1 MAAAGASVTLDAK
14 TGLVLSEDIIREAA
28 GVAPAAHGIAVS
40 SYDGRFNQTR
50 SDVAWD
56 QHIIRI
62 K

>member
-1 MAAAGASVTLDAK
+1 MILDAK
-14 TGLVLSEDIIREAA
+14 TGIVLKEESVHEAV

-40 SYDGRFNQTR
+40 SYDGNFNGTL